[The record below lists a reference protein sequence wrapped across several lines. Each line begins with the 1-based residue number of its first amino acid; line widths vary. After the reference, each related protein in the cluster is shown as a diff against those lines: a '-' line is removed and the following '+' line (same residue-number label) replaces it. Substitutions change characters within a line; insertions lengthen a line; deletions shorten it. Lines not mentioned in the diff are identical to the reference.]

1 MQESAHSKDSV
12 PLTRLEALGSL
23 LRQTREARGLTLTEV
38 ANDTLIR
45 SQYLQALE
53 EADLSRLPEPV
64 YVQGFL
70 KHYANYLGL
79 DGEALS
85 RQALPLLSAKTPH
98 GSAPL
103 LAAGEQPVFALRPLH
118 LWAAYVVL
126 IVLAVGGLSALL
138 EGTGNPFGR
147 WLVRLPTV
155 GREGSG
161 QQPPAANSPDR
172 TLPTAQPTA
181 RQLFPTLDQWTR
193 IQGVFP
199 EILEAYS
206 GGVGRK
212 PVRLD
217 IRVVERPSWL
227 RVIADGQTVFEATL
241 QPGAELNWEAE
252 QSIVLRTGNAGGV
265 LVTFNDREL
274 GVMGRFGE
282 VKELMFEP
290 GLDIQSL
297 R

>member
-1 MQESAHSKDSV
+1 MREPAYSKDSV
-12 PLTRLEALGSL
+12 PLTRLDDLGSL

-38 ANDTLIR
+38 ANDTFIR

-53 EADLSRLPEPV
+53 QADLSRLPEPV
-64 YVQGFL
+64 YAQGFL
-70 KHYANYLGL
+70 KRYADYLGL
-79 DGEALS
+79 DGETLS
-85 RQALPLLSAKTPH
+85 RGAFPLLSSKTPH
-98 GSAPL
+98 APAPL
-103 LAAGEQPVFALRPLH
+103 AQASDQPTFALRPLH

-138 EGTGNPFGR
+138 EGTGNPFSR
-147 WLVRLPTV
+147 WIV
-155 GREGSG
+155 GLQNISREGSN
-161 QQPPAANSPDR
+161 PPRNTPASVSPTQAA
-172 TLPTAQPTA
+172 PTT

-199 EILEAYS
+199 EVLEAYS
-206 GGVGRK
+206 GGTRQK

-265 LVTFNDREL
+265 LVTFNNREL
-274 GVMGRFGE
+274 GVMGQFGE
-282 VKELMFEP
+282 VKEQMFEP
-290 GLDIQSL
+290 GLELNSL
-297 R
+297 Q

>member
-1 MQESAHSKDSV
+1 MREPAHS
-12 PLTRLEALGSL
+12 LESLGSL

-38 ANDTLIR
+38 ANDTFIR

-64 YVQGFL
+64 YAQGFL
-70 KHYANYLGL
+70 KRYADYLGL
-79 DGEALS
+79 DGDTLS
-85 RQALPLLSAKTPH
+85 RQALPLLSVQVPR
-98 GSAPL
+98 SSSPL
-103 LAAGEQPVFALRPLH
+103 ATAGDQPAFALRPLH

-126 IVLAVGGLSALL
+126 VILAVGGLSALL
-138 EGTGNPFGR
+138 EGTGNPFSR
-147 WLVRLPTV
+147 WVV
-155 GREGSG
+155 GLQTSLSREGSNS
-161 QQPPAANSPDR
+161 PSARNTPAA
-172 TLPTAQPTA
+172 LPPTQPTLTT
-181 RQLFPTLDQWTR
+181 RQLFPTLDQWTH

-199 EILEAYS
+199 EVLEAY
-206 GGVGRK
+206 GQK

-265 LVTFNDREL
+265 LVTFNNRDL
-274 GVMGRFGE
+274 GVMGQFGE
-282 VKELMFEP
+282 VKEQLFEP
-290 GLDIQSL
+290 GLELNSL

>member
-1 MQESAHSKDSV
+1 MQESEHSKDSV

-38 ANDTLIR
+38 ANDTFIR

-70 KHYANYLGL
+70 KRYANYLGL

-85 RQALPLLSAKTPH
+85 RQALPFLLAKTPQALPPPTAV
-98 GSAPL
+98 SK
-103 LAAGEQPVFALRPLH
+103 QPAFALRPFH

-126 IVLAVGGLSALL
+126 VVLAVGGLSALL
-138 EGTGNPFGR
+138 DGRGSPFGH
-147 WLVRLPTV
+147 WLASLQS
-155 GREGSG
+155 GEGS
-161 QQPPAANSPDR
+161 QPQPRSANSPGR
-172 TLPTAQPTA
+172 SPEPTL
-181 RQLFPTLDQWTR
+181 RQMFPTLEQWTR

-199 EILEAYS
+199 DLLEAQAE
-206 GGVGRK
+206 GKRRK

-227 RVIADGQTVFEATL
+227 RVIADGKTVFEATL

-265 LVTFNDREL
+265 LVTFNDRHL

-282 VKELMFEP
+282 VKELTFEP

-297 R
+297 QSLQ

>member
-1 MQESAHSKDSV
+1 MQESERSKDSV

-23 LRQTREARGLTLTEV
+23 LRQTREARGLTLTDV
-38 ANDTLIR
+38 ANDTFIR

-64 YVQGFL
+64 YVQGFI
-70 KHYANYLGL
+70 KRYANYLGL

-98 GSAPL
+98 ALPPL
-103 LAAGEQPVFALRPLH
+103 TAVGEQAAFALRPFH

-126 IVLAVGGLSALL
+126 VVLAVGGLSALL
-138 EGTGNPFGR
+138 DGTGNPFGH
-147 WLVRLPTV
+147 WLASLQS
-155 GREGSG
+155 GEGS
-161 QQPPAANSPDR
+161 QSQPRAADSPGR
-172 TLPTAQPTA
+172 SPEPTL
-181 RQLFPTLDQWTR
+181 RQMFPTLDQWTR

-199 EILEAYS
+199 DVLEAPP
-206 GGVGRK
+206 RK

-252 QSIVLRTGNAGGV
+252 RSIVLRAGNAGGV
-265 LVTFNDREL
+265 LVTFNDRDL

-290 GLDIQSL
+290 GLDIQSFQSL
-297 R
+297 Q